1 MPLPEGWEIFSTI
14 YSVTLMSNR
23 GQVVHGDSRDS
34 MEAAM
39 AMAEEFAR
47 IAKVLPPSIPRRII
61 SPSKMSVE
69 DLF

>member
-23 GQVVHGDSRDS
+23 GQVVHGDSKES

-39 AMAEEFAR
+39 AEAEEFAR
-47 IAKVLPPSIPRRII
+47 MAPILPPSIPRRIP
-61 SPSKMSVE
+61 SPKLSVE